1 MIRIIKSILPKNRTY
16 YFAVSMGVDS
26 VAAASFMINK
36 GYRIIPV
43 HFNHGLRPQNEL
55 MMYKFLDFCK
65 DLDLKGFVAKG
76 QNLKTEAECRKAR
89 LEFYKDIAN
98 NGLII
103 TAHHLNDWVESYLL
117 NCFRGH
123 PNHDPFY
130 LVSNFTAFSIIH
142 PFLLSRKKDF
152 IEYLDRN
159 NLTRYTI
166 VDETNEVSEGSR
178 RNWIRNIIIPN
189 MKSNKVSLEKFA
201 KRQITKLIKEYDKSS
216 DYSSIG

>member
-16 YFAVSMGVDS
+16 HFAVSMGVDS
-26 VAAASFMINK
+26 VAAASLMLRK
-36 GYRIIPV
+36 GYRIIPI

-65 DLDLKGFVAKG
+65 DFGLKGFVSKG
-76 QNLKTEAECRKAR
+76 QNLKTEAECREAR
-89 LEFYKDIAN
+89 LEFYKDVAH

-123 PNHDPFY
+123 PNHDPFD
-130 LVSNFTAFSIIH
+130 LVSHFDTFSIAH

-152 IEYLDRN
+152 IEYLDSN
-159 NLTRYTI
+159 NLMKYTI
-166 VDETNEVSEGSR
+166 IDETNEVSEGSR

-201 KRQITKLIKEYDKSS
+201 KRQITKLIKEYDKLS